1 MERYSVAAD
10 GIKANVVIDTTKN
23 RSYYLTIPE
32 LPLATTAL
40 MNSVKR
46 ELISKVNIT
55 FSEIIDPKEINNIKN
70 KFVNNAEALLK
81 SKLRSIDE
89 ETKSIIIGRLVQETL
104 GLDLIEFLL
113 NDKNVE
119 EVVVNSASEPV
130 RVYHKIFGWLETNV
144 HVSNEAQIQNYSNII
159 ARRVGRQ
166 ISTLTPLLDAHLITG
181 DRANAVLYPVS
192 TKGNTLTIR
201 KFSRD
206 PWTVVD
212 LINNKTGNSEIF
224 SLIWLAMEYEL
235 NIIISGATA
244 SGKTSFLNSITP
256 FIPPNQRIVS
266 IEDTRELNIPNY
278 LYWSPLIARE
288 PNQEGKGKVS
298 MLALLINSLRMRP
311 DRIIVGE
318 IRTKEQSRV
327 LFEAMHTGHS
337 VYSTLHANTAE
348 ETIQRLI
355 NPPINVPKNLLG
367 AVNLNVVMFRDRRK
381 GIRKVSQI
389 AEFLVDYEKEKIKTN
404 TIYEWKPRS
413 DKIEV
418 KDKPQRLFEEISR
431 HTGMTDSEIKK
442 DLNKKKMFLDTLV
455 KNNIRDINSFG
466 NAIRDYYLKG
476 K

>member
-1 MERYSVAAD
+1 MEKYSVAAD
-10 GIKANVVIDTTKN
+10 GIKANIVIDTTKN
-23 RSYYLTIPE
+23 RGYYLEIPE
-32 LPLATTAL
+32 LSQATIAL

-55 FSEIIDPKEINNIKN
+55 FSEIIDPKEIYNIKN
-70 KFVNNAEALLK
+70 KFVSNAEVLLK
-81 SKLRSIDE
+81 NKLRSIDE

-113 NDKNVE
+113 NDKDVE

-130 RVYHKIFGWLETNV
+130 RIYHKKFGWLETNV
-144 HVSNEAQIQNYSNII
+144 HVSNEVQIQNYSNII

-206 PWTVVD
+206 PWTVID

-256 FIPPNQRIVS
+256 FIPHNQRIVS
-266 IEDTRELNIPNY
+266 IEDTRELNIPDY

-298 MLALLINSLRMRP
+298 MLALLVNSLRMRP

-404 TIYEWKPRS
+404 TIYEWKPRR

-418 KDKPQRLFEEISR
+418 QNKPLKLFEEIGR
-431 HTGMTDSEIKK
+431 HTGMTENEIKN
-442 DLNKKKMFLDTLV
+442 DLKEKKSYLDKLV

-466 NAIRDYYLKG
+466 NAIKEYYLK
-476 K
+476 KK